1 MGPWLPSQPEMP
13 SSEFLQKAPIG
24 NLDYKKVMWVVVT
37 NLRPI
42 EGWNR
47 RGHRQTMPKY
57 IKIYQNQRLPV
68 SFKSNIKRGHSKH
81 FFRSAVRYW
90 FYGWVGDL
98 CPHCPHPNQD
108 TPSCGSAESPVL
120 GISPASK
127 LKNRAALGWR
137 LPSLTQIYPNQSKSA
152 QTKPRKPQKGPR
164 SAYKKRSTNQDP
176 LQKDTIRSKGIQPH
190 PES

>member
-1 MGPWLPSQPEMP
+1 MVCIDLWLHQATLAVSTHVRWTHTPASQHGQSSSNIKTPGPSKRQVGSYRHPMRPRLLSQPEMP

-24 NLDYKKVMWVVVT
+24 NLHYKKVMWVVVT

-98 CPHCPHPNQD
+98 
-108 TPSCGSAESPVL
+108 TL
-120 GISPASK
+120 PA
-127 LKNRAALGWR
+127 
-137 LPSLTQIYPNQSKSA
+137 LPY
-152 QTKPRKPQKGPR
+152 RHGPR
-164 SAYKKRSTNQDP
+164 DP
-176 LQKDTIRSKGIQPH
+176 KWA
-190 PES
+190 